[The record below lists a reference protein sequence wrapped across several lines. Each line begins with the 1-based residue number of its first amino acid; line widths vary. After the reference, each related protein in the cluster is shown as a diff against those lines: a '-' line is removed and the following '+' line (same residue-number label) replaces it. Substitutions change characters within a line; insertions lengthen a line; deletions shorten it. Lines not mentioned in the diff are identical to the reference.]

1 MLVNTATFAE
11 VQWLSLYVWLSDI
24 IKLQAIPGVIAT
36 MTLALLALAATHFV
50 TLNAHALASK
60 KLSPVPLTWLGQL
73 MLLIGRCVPEYI
85 LAFIF
90 LMLLGPSML
99 PAIIALAIHNGCVI
113 AYLAVRQSNTIA
125 PQQMQISK
133 LNQFNYHIMPSIYPN
148 IMALMFYRFEIIVRE
163 TAVFGILGIM
173 TLGFYIDS
181 SFSEIRY
188 SNALVLITCTALLNV
203 VIDILS
209 RRLLKLPKASQASC

>member
-1 MLVNTATFAE
+1 
-11 VQWLSLYVWLSDI
+11 
-24 IKLQAIPGVIAT
+24 
-36 MTLALLALAATHFV
+36 
-50 TLNAHALASK
+50 
-60 KLSPVPLTWLGQL
+60 

-209 RRLLKLPKASQASC
+209 RRLLKLPKAGQASC